1 MDFIEDRLVTG
12 RKFPTFNIGDA
23 FSRNSLAAD
32 VDISLPEPLSS
43 RFWMDSPTAEAG
55 PRN

>member
-12 RKFPTFNIGDA
+12 RKFPRFNIGDA